1 MSYNPKDH
9 YFKKAKKDNYVARS
23 IYKLE
28 EIDKKYRILKKNDW
42 VLDLG
47 AAPGSWSQYA
57 IQKVGDGGY
66 VVGIDLQPIKISAK
80 NALFL
85 QSDLRE
91 VQFQDLLQKMPVGTE
106 SQKYFNVVLSD
117 MAPKTTGIRVT
128 DQARSA
134 ELCEMALAVGDQYL
148 KKGGH
153 LVMKLFH
160 SDDFAVL
167 KKMILDRYLQ
177 FQAVRPD
184 STRKESKEIFLLGL
198 GKKHDSFGG

>member
-91 VQFQDLLQKMPVGTE
+91 VQFQDLLQKMPIGTE

-160 SDDFAVL
+160 SDDFTML